1 MTVKNTMKRL
11 ILLGLFISLNSFCQ
25 DPDPFATERANLAQK
40 KLDNEAWEK
49 EQFRNIDEAEK
60 SIKKN
65 QSELLHV
72 ADLLTNHD
80 KYVNQVSDEIAQSL
94 SDLPVLKRIGSK
106 KGAFYRCLMGNL
118 KNIDKVGIN
127 SCQNAHAANFDQQE
141 EDKIKIWSELVS
153 LNKDD
158 LQSREKTVKEKIA
171 DNQQTI
177 DRSNKNLVNVEYI
190 KKQIKD
196 QDSSLKLKEDDL
208 RVIKEN
214 TKFINCDEKS
224 PDISLEEKEPFPGA
238 PFQGPFFG
246 VPRDNQDGLGT
257 CYANAAKN
265 MLVSASQ
272 GESVASFL
280 DLALLFKEKT
290 GGLSSSGLDGGGSC
304 TVLREVNAKGHC
316 PQTFA
321 PLETGEKNLYAKG
334 LMGDSPGSV
343 WDEANMLGV
352 VRKFFVSKEN
362 FSKGNT
368 PFSKQVLGQA
378 GFIIENIKSRPHLN
392 LPLPIVRHQIP
403 SEWKLREAFAWHV
416 PKDSKI
422 NEDVFVKEFN
432 ANYKKFYP
440 LYLKGVIEAK
450 TKDQIFDLYK
460 ESMKDFISKYKLDDQ
475 LESWKKSF
483 ANDTEGDFSNPQL
496 KKSIKES
503 LEFLKLISGKKDQT
517 NDAFFEDCGDQSSDL
532 ADFLANLQPLIKTLN
547 NKNVSTDLLFD
558 NQGNFKSSVDL
569 VQLVIAPECLNK
581 EKREKLKF
589 VIDCQDGRDTIRSIR
604 TSGKSVEDQKRM
616 LREKVVAS
624 LIQGYSLGNTFD
636 HHINSIVGMRYDK
649 TSKRCEFKIRESQ
662 TGISSWQSES
672 SIFDEIEAVTIV
684 RRK

>member
-1 MTVKNTMKRL
+1 MKRL
-11 ILLGLFISLNSFCQ
+11 ILLGLFISLKSFSQ
-25 DPDPFATERANLAQK
+25 DPDPLTIERANLAQK
-40 KLDNEAWEK
+40 KMDNEAWEK

-60 SIKKN
+60 KLKKN
-65 QSELLHV
+65 QSDLLHV
-72 ADLLTNHD
+72 TDLLTNHE
-80 KYVNQVSDEIAQSL
+80 KYVKQVSDEIAQSL
-94 SDLPVLKRIGSK
+94 SDLPVLKRVGSK
-106 KGAFYRCLMGNL
+106 KAAFYRCLKGNL
-118 KNIDKVGIN
+118 KNKDKVGIN
-127 SCQNAHAANFDQQE
+127 SCQNEHAANFDQQE
-141 EDKIKIWSELVS
+141 KDKIKIWSELVS
-153 LNKDD
+153 LNQED
-158 LQSREKTVKEKIA
+158 LKSNENTVKEKIS

-177 DRSNKNLVNVEYI
+177 DRSNKNLVSVKYI

-196 QDSSLKLKEDDL
+196 QASSLKLKEDDQ

-214 TKFINCDEKS
+214 TKFINCDENS
-224 PDISLEEKEPFPGA
+224 PDISLEEKEPFAGA
-238 PFQGPFFG
+238 TFQGPFFG

-265 MLVSASQ
+265 MLVSASK

-280 DLALLFKEKT
+280 DLALLYKEKS

-304 TVLREVNAKGHC
+304 SVLEEVNAKGYC

-352 VRKFFVSKEN
+352 VRKFFVSKDN
-362 FSKGNT
+362 LSKGNT

-378 GFIIENIKSRPHLN
+378 GFIIENIKSRPNLN
-392 LPLPIVRHQIP
+392 LPLPVVRHQIP
-403 SEWKLREAFAWHV
+403 SGWKLSESFNWHV
-416 PKDSKI
+416 KDIFKI
-422 NEDVFVKEFN
+422 TEDDFVDEFN

-483 ANDTEGDFSNPQL
+483 FSDTNSDFSDPQL
-496 KKSIKES
+496 KKSVEES
-503 LEFLKLISGKKDQT
+503 LGFLKLIFGKKDQT
-517 NDAFFEDCGDQSSDL
+517 NDDFVKDCGDQAIDLSS
-532 ADFLANLQPLIKTLN
+532 FLANLQPLIRDLN
-547 NKNVSTDLLFD
+547 KKNASTDLLFD
-558 NQGNFKSSVDL
+558 DQGNFKSPSDL
-569 VQLVIAPECLNK
+569 IQLVIAPECLNK

-589 VIDCQDGRDTIRSIR
+589 EIDCQYGYDTIIKIRS
-604 TSGKSVEDQKRM
+604 SGKSIEDQKRM

-624 LIQGYSLGNTFD
+624 LIQGYSLGNNFD

-662 TGISSWQSES
+662 TGISSWQTES
-672 SIFDEIEAVTIV
+672 SIFDQIEAVATV